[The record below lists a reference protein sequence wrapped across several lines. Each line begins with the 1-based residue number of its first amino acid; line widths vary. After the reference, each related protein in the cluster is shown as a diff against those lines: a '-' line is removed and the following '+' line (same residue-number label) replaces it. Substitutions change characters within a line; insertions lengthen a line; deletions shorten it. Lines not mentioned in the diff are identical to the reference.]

1 MTVTLI
7 TGGNKGLGRE
17 TARRLLALGH
27 TVYIGARDAGRGRAA
42 ADALGAGLLV
52 LDVTGD
58 ASVAAAAAELS
69 RREGRLDVLV
79 NNAGV
84 FEGLMKPDD
93 ITAADMGRVFDVN
106 VFGIVRMTHAFLPL
120 LRASAAPVIVN
131 VSSGLGSFGV
141 VTDPASHEFGFSV
154 PAYGSSKAA
163 VGMLTVQYAKG
174 LPDCASTRSS
184 LASPRPTSTATPG
197 TRRSGRAPTR
207 SPRWPPSGRRGPP
220 GRSPAAP
227 ATCPGN
233 SGPVA
238 RRGRAQPAGRKWPRI
253 LVA

>member
-52 LDVTGD
+52 LDVTDD

-84 FEGLMKPDD
+84 FEGLIKPDD
-93 ITAADMGRVFDVN
+93 VTAAGMRRVFDVN

-154 PAYGSSKAA
+154 PGYGSSKAA
-163 VGMLTVQYAKG
+163 VGMLTAQYAKG
-174 LPDCASTRSS
+174 LPELRINAVE
-184 LASPRPTSTATPG
+184 PGFTATDLN
-197 TRRSGRAPTR
+197 
-207 SPRWPPSGRRGPP
+207 
-220 GRSPAAP
+220 
-227 ATCPGN
+227 GN
-233 SGPVA
+233 SGHQTVEEGTDAIVA
-238 RRGRAQPAGRKWPRI
+238 LATIGPQGPTGTFSGRTGSLPW
-253 LVA
+253 